1 MNEIQQ
7 SNGTP
12 GLSNTT
18 PTGSRRNS
26 RLAACATA
34 PAVQSEISH
43 PEAVQGSKFDVSQ
56 ISSMLAWIKHFFDYL
71 GASREEPPP
80 GAAFLASPIWLG
92 IWWGLLIGLILLF
105 CGQTSKFIY
114 IDF

>member
-1 MNEIQQ
+1 MNNLQQ
-7 SNGTP
+7 TKGIGELGNIRH
-12 GLSNTT
+12 
-18 PTGSRRNS
+18 PTSDIRHPS
-26 RLAACATA
+26 AAAA
-34 PAVQSEISH
+34 
-43 PEAVQGSKFDVSQ
+43 
-56 ISSMLAWIKHFFDYL
+56 LAWVKHFFDYL

-80 GAAFLASPIWLG
+80 GATFLASPIWLG

>member
-1 MNEIQQ
+1 MNDIQQ
-7 SNGTP
+7 PPRSELGNIEPQTSNPDFIGKHR
-12 GLSNTT
+12 SA
-18 PTGSRRNS
+18 S
-26 RLAACATA
+26 AT
-34 PAVQSEISH
+34 
-43 PEAVQGSKFDVSQ
+43 
-56 ISSMLAWIKHFFDYL
+56 LAWIKHFFDYL

-80 GAAFLASPIWLG
+80 GAAFLASSLWMG